1 MCFSKSPNKH
11 NRLFM
16 EAVPMPNDLSEDIEK
31 GEVNPRDDFKSRSR
45 SRRTALTLPNST

>member
-1 MCFSKSPNKH
+1 MCLSKSPNKH

-16 EAVPMPNDLSEDIEK
+16 EAVPMSNNLSEDIEK

-45 SRRTALTLPNST
+45 RTALTLPNPT